1 MIIAKGRGNVDN
13 WGVYHASA
21 NASPA
26 TGFLYLNGTQ
36 AFTVTS
42 TQWNNTAPTSTVF
55 SIGTD
60 TRINQST
67 IGFVAYCFAEIAGFS
82 KFSSYTGNGST
93 DGPFVYLGF
102 RPKYI
107 LIKRSSAAGDNWNI
121 MDSSRNTYNITN
133 LELDANSTS
142 VEQTGTSTTM
152 AYMDFLSNGFK
163 MRTTSA
169 GGNASGSKIG
179 RAHV

>member
-1 MIIAKGRGNVDN
+1 MLFRSGNSATNGSTLTYVGWQWQAGQGTTSSNTSGSITSTVSVNTTAGFSIVTYTGTGANATVGHGLGVAPKMIIAKGRGNVDN

-67 IGFVAYCFAEIAGFS
+67 IGFVAYCWE
-82 KFSSYTGNGST
+82 
-93 DGPFVYLGF
+93 
-102 RPKYI
+102 
-107 LIKRSSAAGDNWNI
+107 
-121 MDSSRNTYNITN
+121 
-133 LELDANSTS
+133 
-142 VEQTGTSTTM
+142 
-152 AYMDFLSNGFK
+152 
-163 MRTTSA
+163 
-169 GGNASGSKIG
+169 IG